1 MRVRLSRIDGS
12 YRLWRAR
19 IGGTHSNVAM
29 TTPWSSAATRGT
41 VGLCLSATL
50 LASCKTPEPPVTLI
64 YPHGSSFRADY
75 LTRGVALSQ
84 QFTRTT
90 GIQVSDVPVPESTRE
105 QFSFFRG
112 LLQRTPAGL
121 DLFETDVIWPRLL
134 EDDLADLRSQLAEEI
149 RSIAPQLLASYTSGE
164 KVVGIPYDVYIG
176 SLEYRSDLLQ
186 EYGYDHPPR
195 TWDELEI
202 MARRIQDGERAKGRT
217 DFWGF
222 VWQGA
227 EAESLTCNALE
238 WQFAEGGGRIVED
251 DRTVSVNNPAAIRS
265 WERAKRWIG
274 SISPPAV
281 AAYRERDSMGV
292 FDAGNA
298 AFNRLWLGASNARSV
313 PLSEV
318 RWRNGESHVPSGFT
332 RLPSGRVAQAGT
344 LGGSGLAVSLRS
356 AHPREALKMIQF
368 LIKTRVESLEK
379 RRNESNKDRFYVQPD
394 TERADGSPELPSV
407 VHRPSIETGSHYT
420 EVSARYAAAVHSVLT
435 GKQTAAAAAAALEQ
449 ELVTLTGYRPG
460 APKIPR

>member
-1 MRVRLSRIDGS
+1 
-12 YRLWRAR
+12 
-19 IGGTHSNVAM
+19 M
-29 TTPWSSAATRGT
+29 TILWSSTAARRTL
-41 VGLCLSATL
+41 GLCLSAAL
-50 LASCKTPEPPVTLI
+50 MASCKAPDPPVTLI
-64 YPHGSSFRADY
+64 YPHGSSFRSDY

-84 QFTRTT
+84 EFTRTT
-90 GIQVSDVPVPESTRE
+90 GIPISDVPVPEGTRE

-112 LLQRTPAGL
+112 LLQRAPAGL

-134 EDDLADLRSQLAEEI
+134 ESDLTDLRSQLGEEI
-149 RSIAPQLLASYTSGE
+149 GLVAPDLLASYTIGE

-176 SLEYRSDLLQ
+176 SLEYRSDLLH

-265 WERAKRWIG
+265 WERAKGWIG

-313 PLSEV
+313 PFSEV
-318 RWRNGESHVPSGFT
+318 RWRNGESRVRSGFT
-332 RLPSGRVAQAGT
+332 RLPSGRRAQAGT
-344 LGGSGLAVSLRS
+344 LGGSGLAVSHRS
-356 AHPREALKMIQF
+356 AHPREALKMVQF
-368 LIKTRVESLEK
+368 LIKSRVESLER
-379 RRNESNKDRFYVQPD
+379 RRNDSNKDRFYVQPD
-394 TERADGSPELPSV
+394 TERADGSPELPAV

-420 EVSARYAAAVHSVLT
+420 QVSARYAAAVHSVLT
-435 GKQTAAAAAAALEQ
+435 GEQTAPAAAAALER
-449 ELVTLTGYRPG
+449 ELVTLTGYRWG
-460 APKIPR
+460 APKNPQ